1 MCAVVADLSDDD
13 IEALGDAYAELP
25 FVAATQEFD
34 AALAATGAAIHEAE
48 CDRCHSEGGAN
59 VEDEASILA
68 GQWMGYLEDTFA
80 QYASGDR
87 PQDKKM
93 KEKMDALSAD
103 DTKALIHYYASQQ

>member
-1 MCAVVADLSDDD
+1 MCAVTADLSDDD
-13 IEALGDAYAELP
+13 IEALGDAYSALP

-34 AALAATGAAIHEAE
+34 TALAAAGEAIHQAE

-68 GQWMGYLEDTFA
+68 GQHMGYLEATFA
-80 QYASGDR
+80 EYGSGAR
-87 PQDKKM
+87 IQDKKM

-103 DTKALIHYYASQQ
+103 DVKALIHYYASQQ